1 MKTFRLLALLTVAA
15 VSAVLV
21 AAALPETILAGDAV
35 NYRERMAELFRGR
48 LPYRDFAF
56 EHQPMMLIP
65 LALAWLAGGSASQP
79 AYVVTFAAVSLLSLA
94 GIGVLLV
101 AAGHRLLIEDLPQR
115 WLLVTIPLL
124 PFLLFRND
132 SFSVLLVLGGL
143 LLAMRGR
150 EGGSLIMA
158 VMGVLAKI
166 WPAALGVVSWWRGK
180 RASTV
185 VIAATAAAAI
195 AVNFSPP
202 VQSIVRAGGLHTET
216 VAGSVI
222 GFGRALR
229 GSDLGIVRTA
239 TAYIDAPGWTLGI
252 NLLVGGAIA
261 LLALRAVRTE
271 FSWERCW
278 CLVGALTIGG
288 VLASPFFSTQYVSW
302 FAPFAAIRRQT
313 TWQMLGVSVLS
324 LIVIVGWF
332 RLFDGT
338 IWWWAVLL
346 ARNALVIV
354 VGGSLIRAMSLSD
367 RSRRSVEA
375 TNTVR

>member
-1 MKTFRLLALLTVAA
+1 
-15 VSAVLV
+15 
-21 AAALPETILAGDAV
+21 
-35 NYRERMAELFRGR
+35 
-48 LPYRDFAF
+48 
-56 EHQPMMLIP
+56 
-65 LALAWLAGGSASQP
+65 
-79 AYVVTFAAVSLLSLA
+79 
-94 GIGVLLV
+94 
-101 AAGHRLLIEDLPQR
+101 
-115 WLLVTIPLL
+115 
-124 PFLLFRND
+124 
-132 SFSVLLVLGGL
+132 
-143 LLAMRGR
+143 
-150 EGGSLIMA
+150 MA